1 MWLLRG
7 QQQLR
12 RVPLCRSNANASFA
26 SQRSVLFFGTDDV
39 SVATLKQ
46 LHANRCDGS
55 RWTDHSCA
63 TLTMSL
69 AHCWTAANCGTTAD

>member
-12 RVPLCRSNANASFA
+12 RVALCRSHANASFA

-46 LHANRCDGS
+46 LHANRCDAS
-55 RWTDHSCA
+55 P
-63 TLTMSL
+63 
-69 AHCWTAANCGTTAD
+69 